1 MAAIFQFGFREAQP
15 WPEANRLEDI
25 RWSLAAL
32 DPHAHVRCGVFQA
45 SDGANLPYRFWRAN
59 EPRALL
65 LLLHGACDY
74 SGAFDEIAPKLARRG
89 FSCLAYDQRGFGAT
103 ATRGNWAGSERL
115 AEDAANAAAFLRQR
129 AGAALPLFVLGE
141 SMGGA
146 VAVHAA
152 AKYPALTTDGLV
164 LVAPGA
170 LASAIRRLFYEWMT
184 RLIRA
189 LRRNCE
195 LVFDR
200 VSGWELTP
208 SAALRLMGDPLVM
221 NGIKPEIFLGL
232 VALGANAVKEARN
245 VTAPTLTLVAGKD
258 DILRK
263 ACIARL
269 HGNLGGDKRWLEFAG
284 APHMLLDWRDGE
296 SALREAAHWML
307 GRLMMLGPRPAA
319 VANVTNV
326 TPGAACG
333 GCEPAPSAA
342 SARRPRLPARQPA

>member
-1 MAAIFQFGFREAQP
+1 MAAIFQFGFRPAQP
-15 WPEANRLEDI
+15 WPEEHRLDDI

-32 DPHAHVRCGVFQA
+32 DPQSHVRCGVFQA

-74 SGAFDEIAPKLARRG
+74 SGAFDEIAPKLAQRG

-115 AEDAANAAAFLRQR
+115 AEDAANAAAFLRR
-129 AGAALPLFVLGE
+129 RVDAELPLFILGE

-152 AKYPALTTDGLV
+152 ARYRSLKADGLV

-170 LASAIRRLFYEWMT
+170 LASAIRRVFYDWTT
-184 RLIRA
+184 RLIRFWK
-189 LRRNCE
+189 RNCE
-195 LVFDR
+195 LVFER

-208 SAALRLMGDPLVM
+208 SAAIRLMGDPLVM
-221 NGIKPEIFLGL
+221 NGIKPEIFTGL
-232 VALGANAVKEARN
+232 VALGYNAVKEARN

-258 DILRK
+258 DLLRK
-263 ACIARL
+263 ACIGSL
-269 HGNLGGDKRWLEFAG
+269 HGNLGGDKSWLEFAG
-284 APHMLLDWRDGE
+284 APHMLLHWRDGE
-296 SALREAAHWML
+296 SVLREATHWML
-307 GRLMMLGPRPAA
+307 GRLMMRPKK
-319 VANVTNV
+319 VTNV
-326 TPGAACG
+326 TPEAACG
-333 GCEPAPSAA
+333 DCGPAPSAA